1 MLVLKGIV
9 KNYVVAGQPF
19 PALRGVDLSFR
30 NNEFV
35 SILGPS
41 GCGKTTMMNIIG
53 GLDRYTAGDLIV
65 DGKSTKNFTESEWD
79 SYRNATIGFVFQTY
93 NLISHLS
100 VLDNVEMSLRLS
112 GVGQKERRKRAM
124 DVLVEVGLK
133 DHVFKR
139 PNQLSGGQM
148 QRVAIARALVNNPKI
163 LLADEPTGALDTT
176 TSGQIL
182 DLIKKIS
189 KGRLVIMVTHNSE
202 LAAMHSDRIVK
213 LLDGRV
219 VDDTRP
225 EVVDSEA
232 TGKLMTKR
240 TTMPFSTALKT
251 SANNLLTKKGRTL
264 ITSLAGSIGIIGIAL
279 VLSISQGMTT
289 YVGTLQSDTLAGFP
303 ISIPTS
309 IPSFGPPTAV
319 QESQD
324 DFPDVNTPITSFSAG
339 QQQLSTNRFTQEF
352 IDYLDDM
359 NPDYYNAIT
368 YTRAMPM
375 NILTVTSGNTTIVR
389 SFGGGG
395 NFAFSRN
402 LYEMPSNES
411 FIRSQYDLL
420 KGRMPTQK
428 DELILVVDKQ
438 NRIDKSFFDNYG
450 ITLAESGLNLDHVI
464 STDPTINP
472 FQIRWIP
479 NNLLFGVNQQE
490 SQTTGRTIYSR
501 NDAQTILTNNG
512 LNNQSLLS
520 LKVVGVLR
528 VKPTASG
535 EILTPGLAFTSDLT
549 EFVYNDSIQGTK
561 NSTIVQEQMTTAWNA
576 TTNLGYNVETNL
588 TINSALNF
596 TARLR
601 QIGGD
606 IVPVS
611 AQIYPSSF
619 ENKDFIKAY
628 INGYNYDGNTPLR
641 EELDMIVYSDLAENI
656 TSTITDLINTIAIVL
671 TAFASISLLVS
682 SIMIGIIT
690 YVSVIERTK
699 EIGIMRSLGARKK
712 DIARIFNAETI
723 LIGFVSGVLGVTIT
737 LLLNIPINIIIL
749 NLIEVANFTELSPLY
764 ATGLVLLSTFLT
776 LLAGLIPSGIAAR
789 KDPVIALRTE

>member
-124 DVLVEVGLK
+124 DVLIEVGLK

-189 KGRLVIMVTHNSE
+189 KGRLVIMVTHNAE
-202 LAAMHSDRIVK
+202 LASLHSDRIVK

-219 VDDTRP
+219 VDDSRP

-232 TGKLMTKR
+232 SGKLMTKR

-303 ISIPTS
+303 ITITPSIRQ
-309 IPSFGPPTAV
+309 FGPPDIANP
-319 QESQD
+319 SD
-324 DFPDVNTPITSFSAG
+324 LDFPS
-339 QQQLSTNRFTQEF
+339 STVVTGYNSRPDEHINNISTTF
-352 IDYLDDM
+352 IDYLEDM
-359 NPDYYNAIT
+359 PSSYFNAVT
-368 YTRAMPM
+368 YSRAMAM
-375 NILTVTSGNTTIVR
+375 QLVSKTSGGSYKIVPPGGGAFSLAR
-389 SFGGGG
+389 SF
-395 NFAFSRN
+395 
-402 LYEMPSNES
+402 YELPNNIG
-411 FIRSQYDLL
+411 FIGSQYDVLA
-420 KGRMPTQK
+420 GRLPDLTK
-428 DELILVVDKQ
+428 TNELVMIVDVR
-438 NRIDKSFFDNYG
+438 NRIDQGLFSDYGLDIGNGLSFDNIVG
-450 ITLAESGLNLDHVI
+450 ANS
-464 STDPTINP
+464 P
-472 FQIRWIP
+472 FDVKWIP
-479 NNLLFGVNQQE
+479 NDVYFTQGMLGDKVRFSINSLDLKTLHE
-490 SQTTGRTIYSR
+490 
-501 NDAQTILTNNG
+501 NN
-512 LNNQSLLS
+512 LS
-520 LKVVGVLR
+520 LALDIVGVIR
-528 VKPTASG
+528 VKPTASA
-535 EILTPGLAFTSDLT
+535 ELLTPGIAYSPALTTYAF
-549 EFVYNDSIQGTK
+549 EDSIVGSKQSQIVSEQIRVWNEEANPYLVTGTL
-561 NSTIVQEQMTTAWNA
+561 NEFASEAA
-576 TTNLGYNVETNL
+576 YE
-588 TINSALNF
+588 SALKSM
-596 TARLR
+596 
-601 QIGGD
+601 GGSTL
-606 IVPVS
+606 PVGV
-611 AQIYPSSF
+611 QIYPSTF
-619 ENKDFIKAY
+619 DDKDRIKAY
-628 INGYNYDGNTPLR
+628 IDDFNYLEDGNRKPIT
-641 EELDMIVYSDLAENI
+641 DVIIYTDLAANI
-656 TSTITDLINTIAIVL
+656 TSTITELINTIAIVL
-671 TAFASISLLVS
+671 TAFASISLFVS

-723 LIGFVSGVLGVTIT
+723 LIGFVSGVLGIAIT

-749 NLIEVANFTELSPLY
+749 NLIEVADFTELSPLY
-764 ATGLVLLSTFLT
+764 AIGLVLLSTFLT

>member
-1 MLVLKGIV
+1 MLVLKGVI

-53 GLDRYTAGDLIV
+53 GLDRYTSGDLIV
-65 DGKSTKNFTESEWD
+65 DGKSTKNFTENEWD

-112 GVGQKERRKRAM
+112 GVGQKERRKRAL
-124 DVLVEVGLK
+124 DVLIEVGLK
-133 DHVFKR
+133 DHVYKR

-189 KGRLVIMVTHNSE
+189 KGRLVIMVTHNAE
-202 LAAMHSDRIVK
+202 LAAIHSDRIVK

-219 VDDTRP
+219 VDDSRP
-225 EVVDSEA
+225 EVIDVESS
-232 TGKLMTKR
+232 GKLMTKR

-279 VLSISQGMTT
+279 VLSISEGMNI

-303 ISIPTS
+303 ITITPT
-309 IPSFGPPTAV
+309 IRQFGPPDIANP
-319 QESQD
+319 SD
-324 DFPDVNTPITSFSAG
+324 LDFPSSTVVTEYNSRPDEHVNNISEAFVNH
-339 QQQLSTNRFTQEF
+339 LE
-352 IDYLDDM
+352 DM
-359 NPDYYNAIT
+359 PSSYYNALT
-368 YTRAMPM
+368 YTRAMAM
-375 NILTVTSGNTTIVR
+375 RLVSKTT
-389 SFGGGG
+389 GGGYTLLSSG
-395 NFAFSRN
+395 GGTAFSFSRTF
-402 LYEMPSNES
+402 YELPNNVD
-411 FIRSQYDLL
+411 FIASQYDVLA
-420 KGRMPTQK
+420 GRLPDLTQT
-428 DELILVVDKQ
+428 DEMVMVVDIR
-438 NRIDKSFFDNYG
+438 NRIDQSLFEDYGLDIGDGLSFDSIVSETSPFD
-450 ITLAESGLNLDHVI
+450 LK
-464 STDPTINP
+464 
-472 FQIRWIP
+472 WIP
-479 NNLLFGVNQQE
+479 NDVLFTRSDLDEKVRYTIPFNQEQAM
-490 SQTTGRTIYSR
+490 Y
-501 NDAQTILTNNG
+501 NNP
-512 LNNQSLLS
+512 LS
-520 LKVVGVLR
+520 LDLNIVGVLR
-528 VKPTASG
+528 VKPTASAEVLSPG
-535 EILTPGLAFTSDLT
+535 IGYSPALTNYAFEDIN
-549 EFVYNDSIQGTK
+549 VGSIH
-561 NSTIVQEQMTTAWNA
+561 SEIVQAQNDVWNDA
-576 TTNLGYNVETNL
+576 EDGLEPYLVTGTLNEFEDEAEYQLALKTLGGSTL
-588 TINSALNF
+588 
-596 TARLR
+596 
-601 QIGGD
+601 
-606 IVPVS
+606 PVGV
-611 AQIYPSSF
+611 QVYPSSF
-619 ENKDFIKAY
+619 DNKDLIKSY
-628 INGYNYDGNTPLR
+628 IDEFNYLEDDTRKPI
-641 EELDMIVYSDLAENI
+641 EEVIIYTDLAENI
-656 TSTITDLINTIAIVL
+656 TSTITELINTIAIVL
-671 TAFASISLLVS
+671 TAFASISLFVS

-723 LIGFVSGVLGVTIT
+723 IIGFVSGVLGIAIT
-737 LLLNIPINIIIL
+737 LLLNIPIDIIIL
-749 NLIEVANFTELSPLY
+749 DLIEVENFTTLSPVL
-764 ATGLVLLSTFLT
+764 AVGLVLLSTFLT

>member
-124 DVLVEVGLK
+124 DVLIEVGLK

-163 LLADEPTGALDTT
+163 LLADEPTGALDTE

-182 DLIKKIS
+182 GLIKKIS
-189 KGRLVIMVTHNSE
+189 KGRLVIMVTHNAE

-309 IPSFGPPTAV
+309 IPSFGPPAAA
-319 QESQD
+319 QESED
-324 DFPDVNTPITSFSAG
+324 DFPDFNTPVTPFSAG
-339 QQQLSTNRFTQEF
+339 QQQVSFNRFTQEF
-352 IDYLDDM
+352 IDYMDDM
-359 NPDYYNAIT
+359 NPELYNAIT

-375 NILTVTSGNTTIVR
+375 NILTVTSGNTTVVR
-389 SFGGGG
+389 SFGSGGA
-395 NFAFSRN
+395 FAFSRN
-402 LYEMPSNES
+402 LYELPNNES

-420 KGRMPTQK
+420 KGRMPTLK
-428 DELILVVDKQ
+428 DEMILVVDKQ
-438 NRIDKSFFDNYG
+438 NRIDRSFFDSYG
-450 ITLAESGLNLDHVI
+450 ITVNEGGLNLDHLI

-472 FQIRWIP
+472 FKIRWIP
-479 NNLLFGVNQQE
+479 NNLLFSVNAGE
-490 SQTTGRTIYSR
+490 STPERTLFQR
-501 NDAQTILTNNG
+501 NDAQTILANNG
-512 LNNQSLLS
+512 QNNQSLLP

-528 VKPTASG
+528 VKPSASG
-535 EILTPGLAFTSDLT
+535 EILTPGLAFTSALT
-549 EFVYNDSIQGTK
+549 DFVYNDPIQGTK
-561 NSTIVQEQMTTAWNA
+561 SSTIVQAQTNAFNTT
-576 TTNLGYNVETNL
+576 TKIGYNVESNL
-588 TINSALNF
+588 TINTSLNF

-619 ENKDFIKAY
+619 ENKDLIKAY
-628 INGYNYDGNTPLR
+628 INRYNYDGNTPNFDDV
-641 EELDMIVYSDLAENI
+641 LDMIVYSDLAENI

-737 LLLNIPINIIIL
+737 LILNIPINIIIL
-749 NLIEVANFTELSPLY
+749 NLIEVSNFTELSPLY
-764 ATGLVLLSTFLT
+764 ATGLILLSTFLT

>member
-1 MLVLKGIV
+1 MIFVFGGNQMLVLKGIV

-124 DVLVEVGLK
+124 DVLIEVGLK

-163 LLADEPTGALDTT
+163 LLADEPTGALDTA

-189 KGRLVIMVTHNSE
+189 KGRLVIMVTHNAE

-232 TGKLMTKR
+232 SGKLMTKR

-303 ISIPTS
+303 ITITPSIRQ
-309 IPSFGPPTAV
+309 FGPPDIANP
-319 QESQD
+319 SD
-324 DFPDVNTPITSFSAG
+324 LDFPN
-339 QQQLSTNRFTQEF
+339 STMVTEYNSRPDEHINNISTTF
-352 IDYLDDM
+352 IDYLEDM
-359 NPDYYNAIT
+359 PTSYYNAVT
-368 YTRAMPM
+368 YSRAMAM
-375 NILTVTSGNTTIVR
+375 QLVSKTSGGSYKLLSSTGGGAFSFAR
-389 SFGGGG
+389 SF
-395 NFAFSRN
+395 
-402 LYEMPSNES
+402 YELPNNID
-411 FIRSQYDLL
+411 FINSQYDVLA
-420 KGRMPTQK
+420 GRLPDLTK
-428 DELILVVDKQ
+428 TNELVMIVDVR
-438 NRIDKSFFDNYG
+438 NRIDEGFFSDYGLEIGDGLSFDNIIG
-450 ITLAESGLNLDHVI
+450 ETS
-464 STDPTINP
+464 P
-472 FQIRWIP
+472 FDVKWIP
-479 NNLLFGVNQQE
+479 NNVFYTRGTEGDKTKFSFNPFSGQQM
-490 SQTTGRTIYSR
+490 Y
-501 NDAQTILTNNG
+501 NNELSLG
-512 LNNQSLLS
+512 LNI
-520 LKVVGVLR
+520 VGVIR
-528 VKPTASG
+528 VKPSASA
-535 EILTPGLAFTSDLT
+535 ELLTPGIAFSPALTSYAFDDAVVGSKRSEIVTEQIRVWNDDAREPYIVTGTLN
-549 EFVYNDSIQGTK
+549 EFVSEAAYELALKSMGG
-561 NSTIVQEQMTTAWNA
+561 ST
-576 TTNLGYNVETNL
+576 L
-588 TINSALNF
+588 
-596 TARLR
+596 
-601 QIGGD
+601 
-606 IVPVS
+606 PVGV
-611 AQIYPSSF
+611 QIYPSTF
-619 ENKDFIKAY
+619 DDKDRIKAY
-628 INGYNYDGNTPLR
+628 IDDFNYLENGNRKPLS
-641 EELDMIVYSDLAENI
+641 DVIIYTDLAENI
-656 TSTITDLINTIAIVL
+656 TSTITELINTIAIVL
-671 TAFASISLLVS
+671 TAFASISLFVS

-723 LIGFVSGVLGVTIT
+723 IIGFVSGVLGISIT
-737 LLLNIPINIIIL
+737 LILNIPINIIIL
-749 NLIEVANFTELSPLY
+749 NLIEVADFTELSPLY
-764 ATGLVLLSTFLT
+764 ATGLILLSTFLT

>member
-9 KNYVVAGQPF
+9 KNYVVAKQPF

-124 DVLVEVGLK
+124 DVLIEVGLK

-189 KGRLVIMVTHNSE
+189 KGRLVIMVTHNAE
-202 LAAMHSDRIVK
+202 LASIHSDRIVK

-219 VDDTRP
+219 VGDTRP
-225 EVVDSEA
+225 EVIDTEA
-232 TGKLMTKR
+232 SGKLMTKR

-279 VLSISQGMTT
+279 VLSISTGMTT

-303 ISIPTS
+303 ITITPSIRQ
-309 IPSFGPPTAV
+309 FGPPDIANP
-319 QESQD
+319 SD
-324 DFPDVNTPITSFSAG
+324 LDFPS
-339 QQQLSTNRFTQEF
+339 STVVTEYNSRPDEHINNISTTF
-352 IDYLDDM
+352 IDYLEDM
-359 NPDYYNAIT
+359 PSSYYNAMT
-368 YTRAMPM
+368 YSRAMAM
-375 NILTVTSGNTTIVR
+375 QLVSKTSGGSYKLLSSTGGGTFSLAR
-389 SFGGGG
+389 SF
-395 NFAFSRN
+395 
-402 LYEMPSNES
+402 YELPNNIS
-411 FIRSQYDLL
+411 FIGSQYDVLA
-420 KGRMPTQK
+420 GRLPDLTK
-428 DELILVVDKQ
+428 TNELVMIVDVR
-438 NRIDKSFFDNYG
+438 NRIDQGLFGDYGLDIGEGLGFDNIVGDDSPFDVKWVPNNVFYTQG
-450 ITLAESGLNLDHVI
+450 TEGDKVKFSF
-464 STDPTINP
+464 NP
-472 FQIRWIP
+472 FS
-479 NNLLFGVNQQE
+479 GQQM
-490 SQTTGRTIYSR
+490 Y
-501 NDAQTILTNNG
+501 
-512 LNNQSLLS
+512 NNQLS
-520 LKVVGVLR
+520 LGLKIVGVIR
-528 VKPTASG
+528 VKPSASA
-535 EILTPGLAFTSDLT
+535 ELLTPGIAFSPALTAYAFDDSTVGSKQSQIVTEQTRIWNDTTTPAYLVTGTLNALTSDAAY
-549 EFVYNDSIQGTK
+549 E
-561 NSTIVQEQMTTAWNA
+561 
-576 TTNLGYNVETNL
+576 
-588 TINSALNF
+588 SALKSM
-596 TARLR
+596 
-601 QIGGD
+601 GGSTL
-606 IVPVS
+606 PVGV
-611 AQIYPSSF
+611 QIYPSTF
-619 ENKDFIKAY
+619 DDKDRIKAF
-628 INGYNYDGNTPLR
+628 IDDFNYLEDGNRKPLA
-641 EELDMIVYSDLAENI
+641 DVIIYTDLAANI
-656 TSTITDLINTIAIVL
+656 TSTITELINTIAIVL
-671 TAFASISLLVS
+671 TAFASISLFVS

-723 LIGFVSGVLGVTIT
+723 LIGFVSGVLGIAIT

-749 NLIEVANFTELSPLY
+749 NLIEVADFTELSPLY
-764 ATGLVLLSTFLT
+764 SIGLVLLSTFLT